1 MRRKDKEISDVS
13 EIEAIISQTNVC
25 RLSMVDGNKPYTV
38 PLCFGYQDNTLYFHG
53 FLKGRKIDILQEN
66 PNVCFEFDIVIESIQ
81 SENACDWSMK
91 YKSVVGFGKA
101 VILENTD
108 EKHKALGV
116 ITTQYSGKQLE
127 FPEKRLN
134 AMAIIKVEI
143 ESMTGKQSGF

>member
-13 EIEAIISQTNVC
+13 EIEAIIAQTNVC
-25 RLSMVDGNKPYTV
+25 RLSMVDGNKPYIV
-38 PLCFGYQDNTLYFHG
+38 PLCFGYKDNTLYFHG

-91 YKSVVGFGKA
+91 YQSVIGFGKA
-101 VILENTD
+101 VILENAD

-116 ITTQYSGKQLE
+116 ITTQYSGNQLE